1 MIYFHLNFSHFT
13 GYHFDLNIT
22 DEKGNVKTKTTTKRK
37 EDRDLYDD
45 EDENLLC
52 LCRCYPCC
60 IISCLK
66 NITKVYNDKAFI

>member
-1 MIYFHLNFSHFT
+1 MIVVNNFIPDDKESS
-13 GYHFDLNIT
+13 
-22 DEKGNVKTKTTTKRK
+22 KPKKTTKRS

-45 EDENLLC
+45 EDDNLLC

-66 NITKVYNDKAFI
+66 NITKVYNEKDSNMQR

>member
-1 MIYFHLNFSHFT
+1 MLISVILQDIILD
-13 GYHFDLNIT
+13 FDIT
-22 DEKGNVKTKTTTKRK
+22 DEKGNVKTKIPTKRK